1 MQYKEC
7 PLKVNGMKLSEAMQV
22 NEIKNEYITL
32 VDTNGNPLK
41 IDKADLIEVI
51 RANMPTV
58 TSQAKGL
65 MPTDGFFS
73 KTPLSKEDNV
83 DELLTTGI
91 YPHGF
96 RIVTSITSS
105 SYGILLVFKTSYN
118 YVVQLDLSLNGT
130 ICIRGCHASPSDGS
144 VIWDSQWTRII

>member
-1 MQYKEC
+1 MEKIIITDLNIVEEIR
-7 PLKVNGMKLSEAMQV
+7 EA
-22 NEIKNEYITL
+22 I
-32 VDTNGNPLK
+32 
-41 IDKADLIEVI
+41 
-51 RANMPTV
+51 PTV
-58 TSQAKGL
+58 TSKAKGL
-65 MPTDGFFS
+65 MPMDGFFS

-130 ICIRGCHASPSDGS
+130 ICIRGCNTSPSDAS
-144 VIWDSQWTRII
+144 VIWDSQWTKIS

>member
-1 MQYKEC
+1 
-7 PLKVNGMKLSEAMQV
+7 MKLSEAMQV

-51 RANMPTV
+51 RAN
-58 TSQAKGL
+58 

-130 ICIRGCHASPSDGS
+130 ICIRGCHTSPSDGS